1 MIHSYDIV
9 WRKYVFVRLRY
20 KKNVTFACHYV
31 RIITHYVTKMIHYR
45 NITASF
51 YTGGVKA
58 WRGGGVWGGREMGW
72 FGMLVIGERDW
83 GVKVGATNHFHFA
96 PAPFDG
102 IW

>member
-20 KKNVTFACHYV
+20 KSNVTFACHYV
-31 RIITHYVTKMIHYR
+31 RVITHYVTKMIHYR

-58 WRGGGVWGGREMGW
+58 GRVGGGGLGGGEKWVGLVW
-72 FGMLVIGERDW
+72 L
-83 GVKVGATNHFHFA
+83 
-96 PAPFDG
+96 
-102 IW
+102 